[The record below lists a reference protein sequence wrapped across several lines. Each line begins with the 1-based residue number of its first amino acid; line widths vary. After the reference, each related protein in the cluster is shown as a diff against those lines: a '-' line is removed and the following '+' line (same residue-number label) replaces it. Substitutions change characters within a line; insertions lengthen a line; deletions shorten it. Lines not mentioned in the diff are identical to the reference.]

1 MWDNRGAKSIIRNI
15 LIILLILILLTGLFL
30 AMMRIRKINQ
40 EHDQELSELYAQQKQ
55 VQNEARQESS
65 VTIQMEYDKDM
76 ETVAQ
81 YLPGIVCW
89 GDNTTAAS
97 SGSMNYPY
105 VLQTYINTYL
115 CDIYDFSSTIEN
127 AAELPRFNWDEYTVK
142 IPVVNL
148 GAGRESSYTVLG
160 RAGAIPYVTSK
171 DMVIPAASLPVPIDF
186 LSESGHVVTPLTGG
200 DAGINPVTI
209 NGVEGT
215 LTINSEDYN
224 YNGTLHYYFTRSTP
238 GEEVAVPAGSVIKTA
253 ATDLYKNYI
262 HVIFIGVYGEYIGAD
277 DLVQQVRSFLARQTQ
292 NPERFI
298 VLGPYINNAY
308 SFSTYQLDAID
319 TAMLQAFGSRYI
331 SVRKYLVGD
340 GYADA
345 GISPTGEDVYYI
357 NQNIVPP
364 SFKVASHSE
373 ELNSRAH
380 RLLGKLVF
388 GRMQSLGYFEEISNE
403 LNLEETT
410 KKILK
415 ETPDYFESIIQNV
428 LK

>member
-1 MWDNRGAKSIIRNI
+1 MWDDHGAKSIIKNI
-15 LIILLILILLTGLFL
+15 LIISLILILLAGLL
-30 AMMRIRKINQ
+30 IAMLKIR
-40 EHDQELSELYAQQKQ
+40 EAGRAYDQELSDLYAQQKQ
-55 VQNEARQESS
+55 VQNEVRQES
-65 VTIQMEYDKDM
+65 TLNIQMEYEKDM
-76 ETVAQ
+76 ATVAQ

-89 GDNTTAAS
+89 GDNTTAAT

-148 GAGRESSYTVLG
+148 GAGKESSYTVMG
-160 RAGAIPYVTSK
+160 RAGAVPYVTSK
-171 DMVIPAASLPVPIDF
+171 DLVIPSASLPVPISF
-186 LSESGHVVTPLTGG
+186 VSESGRTVTPLTGG

-224 YNGTLHYYFTRSTP
+224 YNGTLRYYFTRSTP
-238 GEEVAVPAGSVIKTA
+238 GEEVTVPAGSVIKTA
-253 ATDLYKNYI
+253 ATDLYKDYI
-262 HVIFIGVYGEYIGAD
+262 HVIFIGVYGEYTGAD
-277 DLVQQVRSFLARQTQ
+277 DLVQQVRTFLARQTQ

-298 VLGPYINNAY
+298 VLGPYINNVY

-319 TAMLQAFGSRYI
+319 TAMMQAFGSRYI

-345 GISPTGEDVYYI
+345 DISPTGEDVYYI
-357 NQNIVPP
+357 NQNVVPP

-388 GRMQSLGYFEEISNE
+388 SRMQSLGYFDEVSKE

-415 ETPDYFESIIQNV
+415 ETPDYFESIIKNV

>member
-1 MWDNRGAKSIIRNI
+1 MWDNNGAKSIIRNV
-15 LIILLILILLTGLFL
+15 LIILVIVILLTGLFF
-30 AMMRIRKINQ
+30 AMLRIR
-40 EHDQELSELYAQQKQ
+40 ESSRLRDQELSELYAQQKQ
-55 VQNEARQESS
+55 VQNEARQESTVS
-65 VTIQMEYDKDM
+65 IQMEYDKDM
-76 ETVAQ
+76 ETVQQ

-127 AAELPRFNWDEYTVK
+127 AAELPRFNWDEYSVK
-142 IPVVNL
+142 IPVVNM
-148 GAGRESSYTVLG
+148 GAGKESSYTVLG
-160 RAGAIPYVTSK
+160 RAGAIPYVTST
-171 DMVIPAASLPVPIDF
+171 DMVIPAASQPVSISF
-186 LSESGHVVTPLTGG
+186 TSEGGQVVTPLTGG

-209 NGVEGT
+209 NGVEGV
-215 LTINSEDYN
+215 LSINSEDYN
-224 YNGTLHYYFTRSTP
+224 YNGTLHYYFTRSVP
-238 GEEVAVPAGSVIKTA
+238 GGEVSVPAGTIIKTA
-253 ATDLYKNYI
+253 ASDLYRNYI
-262 HVIFIGVYGEYIGAD
+262 HVIFIGVYGEYVGAD
-277 DLVQQVRSFLARQTQ
+277 DLVHQVRSFLARQTQ
-292 NPERFI
+292 NADRFI
-298 VLGPYINNAY
+298 VLGPYINNQY

-319 TAMLQAFGSRYI
+319 TAMMQAFGSRYI

-388 GRMQSLGYFEEISNE
+388 GRMQSLGYFDEVSTE
-403 LNLEETT
+403 LNLEDTT

-415 ETPDYFESIIQNV
+415 ETPDYFESIIQNI

>member
-1 MWDNRGAKSIIRNI
+1 MWENHGVKTVIRNI
-15 LIILLILILLTGLFL
+15 LLLLLIVILLAGLFF
-30 AMMRIRKINQ
+30 AMLRIREMNKIT
-40 EHDQELSELYAQQKQ
+40 DQELSELYVQQKQ
-55 VQNEARQESS
+55 VQDEARLESTAS
-65 VTIQMEYDKDM
+65 IQAEYDKDM
-76 ETVAQ
+76 ATVAQ

-97 SGSMNYPY
+97 SGSLNYPY

-142 IPVVNL
+142 IPVVNM
-148 GAGRESSYTVLG
+148 GAGKESSYTVLG
-160 RAGAIPYVTSK
+160 RAGSIPYVTSA
-171 DMVIPAASLPVPIDF
+171 DMIIPSECLPTPITF
-186 LSESGHVVTPLTGG
+186 SSKGGQVVTPLTGG

-209 NGVEGT
+209 DGVVGT
-215 LTINSEDYN
+215 LSINSEDYN

-238 GEEVAVPAGSVIKTA
+238 GAETPIPAGTVIKTA
-253 ATDLYKNYI
+253 ASDLYKDYI
-262 HVIFIGVYGEYIGAD
+262 HVIFIGVYGEYIGGD
-277 DLVQQVRSFLARQTQ
+277 DLVQQVRSFLARQVK

-298 VLGPYINNAY
+298 VLGPYINSQY

-319 TAMLQAFGSRYI
+319 TAMMQAFGNRYI

-357 NQNIVPP
+357 SQNIVPP

-380 RLLGKLVF
+380 RLIGRLIF
-388 GRMQSLGYFEEISNE
+388 NRMQNLGYFDEISDE

-415 ETPDYFESIIQNV
+415 ETPDYFEAIIKNT

>member
-1 MWDNRGAKSIIRNI
+1 MWENHGVKTVIRNI
-15 LIILLILILLTGLFL
+15 LLLLLIVILLAGLFF
-30 AMMRIRKINQ
+30 AMLRIREMNKIT
-40 EHDQELSELYAQQKQ
+40 DQELSELYVQQKQ
-55 VQNEARQESS
+55 VQDEARQESTAS
-65 VTIQMEYDKDM
+65 IQAEYDKDM
-76 ETVAQ
+76 ATVAQ

-97 SGSMNYPY
+97 SGSLNYPY

-142 IPVVNL
+142 IPVVNM
-148 GAGRESSYTVLG
+148 GAGKESSYTVLG
-160 RAGAIPYVTSK
+160 RAGSIPYVTSA
-171 DMVIPAASLPVPIDF
+171 DMIIPSECLPTPITF
-186 LSESGHVVTPLTGG
+186 SSKGGQVVTPLTGG

-209 NGVEGT
+209 DGVEGT
-215 LTINSEDYN
+215 LSINSEDYN

-238 GEEVAVPAGSVIKTA
+238 GAETSIPAGTVIKTA
-253 ATDLYKNYI
+253 ASDLYKDYI
-262 HVIFIGVYGEYIGAD
+262 HVIFIGVYGEYIGGD
-277 DLVQQVRSFLARQTQ
+277 DLVQQVRSFLARQVK

-298 VLGPYINNAY
+298 VLGPYINSQY

-319 TAMLQAFGSRYI
+319 TAMMQAFGNRYI

-357 NQNIVPP
+357 SQNIVPP

-380 RLLGKLVF
+380 RLIGRLIF
-388 GRMQSLGYFEEISNE
+388 NRMQNLGYFDEISDE

-415 ETPDYFESIIQNV
+415 ETPDYFEAIIKNT